1 MLKVAFLI
9 PSSGTAARGEAFNVL
24 AGVWKTTSREPSV
37 KSVSGEGAG
46 GNWRPV
52 ASQRAVIE
60 PGEHRHLYFTI
71 PPEVFEPEFWNGE
84 EVEEL
89 ELTAGEQRPADGA
102 RGTLVFVEA

>member
-24 AGVWKTTSREPSV
+24 AGVENDGPRTECEIRLWGR
-37 KSVSGEGAG
+37 AG

-71 PPEVFEPEFWNGE
+71 PPEAFEPEFWNGE

-89 ELTAGEQRPADGA
+89 ELIAGEQRPADGA
-102 RGTLVFVEA
+102 HGTLVFVGA

>member
-9 PSSGTAARGEAFNVL
+9 PSSGTAARGAAFNVRTECEIRL
-24 AGVWKTTSREPSV
+24 RGR
-37 KSVSGEGAG
+37 AG

-71 PPEVFEPEFWNGE
+71 PPEAFEPEFWNGE

-102 RGTLVFVEA
+102 HGTLVFVEA